1 MEQWDSYVGWWSRS
15 PWSWAPWGQ
24 GHLVW
29 AGSGDN
35 ENTGKGKH
43 SGSGNLKGMGKG
55 KHSGSGNDEH
65 TAKGKDKNYG
75 YVKGKQIGSGN
86 LKGMGKVKQSGS
98 SKGKL
103 APVQDSEGAPV
114 QGDKNNND
122 KIMARTAVPMAA
134 ASAAIE
140 VSPRGRQSG
149 SDGEAEANPQAKA
162 KGQPKRQWTQIPFRW
177 FDKKNRLP
185 ERRKFKPWN
194 RGLDKQLCPIKS
206 TRVENGNSSRNQNG
220 HEWASN
226 GSPRARID
234 RMLFI
239 SLLAPMPYFL
249 GVFCTPTGI
258 KNTDLYIF
266 LFST

>member
-1 MEQWDSYVGWWSRS
+1 MKLCL
-15 PWSWAPWGQ
+15 
-24 GHLVW
+24 H
-29 AGSGDN
+29 
-35 ENTGKGKH
+35 
-43 SGSGNLKGMGKG
+43 
-55 KHSGSGNDEH
+55 
-65 TAKGKDKNYG
+65 AKGKDKNYG

-86 LKGMGKVKQSGS
+86 
-98 SKGKL
+98 
-103 APVQDSEGAPV
+103 
-114 QGDKNNND
+114 ND
-122 KIMARTAVPMAA
+122 KIMSNRLWRRRQEIWRIKQSGASNEENTENDDKIIA
-134 ASAAIE
+134 ASAGIE

-177 FDKKNRLP
+177 SDEKNRLP